1 MKNLSNSTFKNQIIV
16 KILLLILFSASIF
29 ADDCHDYYFSRN
41 FESALQIC
49 RDKATDRTIKDN
61 WEAPLIL
68 GNMYERGYGVN
79 ANFDDAVYWYEKSAN
94 AGNCTAMTDLMLM
107 YYNAC
112 NYQRYG
118 CNGAKAQYWGDVSTN
133 SCKAVAYNVKSN
145 NARLYSLTSQGR
157 PQDILR

>member
-1 MKNLSNSTFKNQIIV
+1 MKYTFLLSTLISLNS
-16 KILLLILFSASIF
+16 F
-29 ADDCHDYYFSRN
+29 ADECHDSYFSRN

-49 RDKATDRTIKDN
+49 QDKANDQSLKDN

-68 GNMYERGYGVN
+68 GNMYERGYGVK

-94 AGNCTAMTDLMLM
+94 VGNCTAMTDLMLM

-118 CNGAKAQYWGDVSTN
+118 CNGAKAMYWGDVSTK
-133 SCKAVAYNVKSN
+133 SCKVVGYNAQSN
-145 NARLYSLTSQGR
+145 NARLYSLASQGR
-157 PQDILR
+157 SQDFLK